1 MRVLGKTIMKTKV
14 FDKNDALW
22 KLKAYNGRVVCAWL
36 AHATLKLARAA
47 PSPERLILAHC
58 MSPPEIFF

>member
-1 MRVLGKTIMKTKV
+1 MQTKV

-47 PSPERLILAHC
+47 PSPERLILADC
-58 MSPPEIFF
+58 MSPPEMFLWQC